1 MTRPNVRPYNNKAAL
16 LFPPTVQEYLPDQH
30 LARVVDS
37 LVEGFDLTNYYAAL
51 STTGNPSYD
60 PTLMLKVWLYG
71 YATQVTSSR
80 RLEAKLQTDV
90 AFIFLAGMQKPDHK
104 TLADFRR
111 HYVAELAAGFAQ
123 IVQVCDRLG
132 MVKLGA
138 VSLDSKVMKAN
149 ATASR
154 TLTREQLR
162 AKREWYEAQARAYL
176 DMVARNDAA
185 EDEKYGTDK
194 NGREMPEELR
204 TAAGRQAAI
213 RRVLAELAAA
223 EATMKR
229 DGIAKVNTTD
239 PDARF
244 QKDKGRIIPGYRA
257 QAVVDDAEQIIIVGE
272 VLKDQSDQTALLPMV
287 DKMQERI
294 AEIRAARSTVA
305 ESAPVTLLADTGYSC
320 GKNLDGLTE
329 RHGVDAYLPEQK
341 PKGKGRSQAESA
353 PATNPEPFADSQF
366 VYELDDDRYRC
377 PAGQT
382 LNYLRTIPP
391 RRPSG
396 SQSRI
401 YRGDQCSGCAM
412 RQQCRPRKKNRE
424 LRINEHAEV
433 MAAMRAK
440 MATTE
445 GRKIYSRRKVVVEPA
460 LGNLSHNL
468 GFRGFLLRGAEKAQ
482 GEFML
487 MCSAHNIRKL
497 WRRLERMKLSLK
509 EALQTGGIQPEV
521 NTS

>member
-111 HYVAELAAGFAQ
+111 HHAAELTAGFAQ

-149 ATASR
+149 AAASR
-154 TLTREQLR
+154 TLTKEQLL
-162 AKREWYEAQARAYL
+162 AKRAWYEAQASAYL
-176 DMVARNDAA
+176 EMVARNDAA
-185 EDEKYGTDK
+185 EDEKYGPDK
-194 NGREMPEELR
+194 NGRELPEELR

-213 RRVLAELAAA
+213 RRALAELQAA
-223 EATMKR
+223 EETMKH

-257 QAVVDDAEQIIIVGE
+257 QAVVDDAEQIIIAGE
-272 VLKDQSDQTALLPMV
+272 VRNDQSDQTALLPMA
-287 DKMQERI
+287 DITQDRI
-294 AEIRAARSTVA
+294 AEIRTARPTGA

-320 GKNLDGLTE
+320 GKNLDGLST
-329 RHGVDAYLPEQK
+329 RHGLDAYLPEQR
-341 PKGKGRSQAESA
+341 PKGKGQRQAESA
-353 PATNPEPFADSQF
+353 PAAGMELITDGQFA
-366 VYELDDDRYRC
+366 YESDADRYRC
-377 PAGQT
+377 PAGQI
-382 LNYLRTIPP
+382 LNYLRTATP
-391 RRPSG
+391 RRPGG
-396 SQSRI
+396 SQTRI
-401 YRGDQCSGCAM
+401 YRGEQCSGCAM

-424 LRINEHAEV
+424 LRINEYAEV

-440 MATTE
+440 MATAE
-445 GRKIYSRRKVVVEPA
+445 GRKIYVRRKVVVEPT

-468 GFRGFLLRGAEKAQ
+468 GFRGFLLRGKEKAQ

-497 WRRLERMKLSLK
+497 WRRLERLRLSLN
-509 EALQTGGIQPEV
+509 EALQAGAIRMELNST
-521 NTS
+521 